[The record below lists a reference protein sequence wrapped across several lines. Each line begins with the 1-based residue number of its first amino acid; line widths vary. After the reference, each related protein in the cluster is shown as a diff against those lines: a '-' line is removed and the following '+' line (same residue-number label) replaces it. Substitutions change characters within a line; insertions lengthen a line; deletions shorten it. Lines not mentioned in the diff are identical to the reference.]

1 MSSGGLDLIRQL
13 MVLQPDRRISAGAAL
28 RHPWLEPSTE
38 VMRLSRVID
47 IDTALMRR
55 FNSRR
60 HWAVLRSLLS
70 WIKLY
75 KPIKEGGQELE
86 FDSLVIKHI
95 KKNRLKKCFRRK
107 KNVK

>member
-13 MVLQPDRRISAGAAL
+13 MVLQPDRRISARAAL

-38 VMRLSRVID
+38 VVRLTRVID

-75 KPIKEGGQELE
+75 KPIKEGAQLD

-95 KKNRLKKCFRRK
+95 KKNRLKKCFKRK